1 VRIGVTIFAT
11 DRVVRPDVLAVEAE
25 ARGFHALYL
34 PEHTHIPVSRLSPP
48 PTGEAELPDE
58 YRRTID
64 PFVSLAMAAAVTT
77 VLRLG
82 TGVALLAEHDPLALA
97 KQVAT
102 LDHLSGGRVVLGVGY
117 GWNREEAEDHGVDWP
132 SRRELVRERV
142 LAMRALWTDEVAA
155 FEGSYVH
162 LPPSWAWPKPIQPRL
177 PVLLGGA
184 AGPKLFAHIAEYADG
199 WMPIGGSGLA
209 ASLPALREAWE
220 AAGRGPRPPEV
231 VTFGTIPDAGKLAHF
246 RSLGVTEVVVRVPA
260 GGRDEV
266 LPELDRMAA
275 VADFPT

>member
-1 VRIGVTIFAT
+1 VRTSITIFAT
-11 DRVVRPDVLAVEAE
+11 DRVVRPDMLAVEAE

-48 PTGEAELPDE
+48 PTGEADLPDE

-64 PFVSLAMAAAVTT
+64 PFVSLAMAAAVTSR
-77 VLRLG
+77 LRLG
-82 TGVALLAEHDPLALA
+82 TGVALVAEHDPITMA

-117 GWNREEAEDHGVDWP
+117 GWNREEAADHGVDWAA
-132 SRRELVRERV
+132 RRDITREHV
-142 LAMRALWTDEVAA
+142 LAMQRLWTDEVAS
-155 FEGSYVH
+155 FDGSYVH
-162 LPPSWAWPKPIQPRL
+162 LSPSWAWPKPVQARL

-184 AGPKLFAHIAEYADG
+184 AGPRLFAHIAEYADG
-199 WMPIGGSGLA
+199 WMPIGGSGLTQA
-209 ASLPALREAWE
+209 LPRLHAAWE
-220 AAGRGPRPPEV
+220 AAGRTPGRPE
-231 VTFGTIPDAGKLAHF
+231 HF
-246 RSLGVTEVVVRVPA
+246 RSLGVTEVVVRVPG

-275 VADFPT
+275 LATFPT